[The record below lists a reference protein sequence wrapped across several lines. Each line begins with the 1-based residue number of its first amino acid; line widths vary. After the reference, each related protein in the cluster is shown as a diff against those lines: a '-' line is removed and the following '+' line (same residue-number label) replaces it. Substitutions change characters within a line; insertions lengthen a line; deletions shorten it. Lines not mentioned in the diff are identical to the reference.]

1 MNTMIK
7 NRLEWISEKLRVI
20 PPTQYGFRRK
30 RGCNDYLV
38 NFMSDILTALTYNE
52 TTMVA
57 SLDIT
62 GAYDNV
68 YIPELCNKMIRLNFP
83 SKFIRYLHSWLT
95 DRQVNVSSNY
105 ISLSRTT
112 TRGLPQGSVLS
123 PLLFAIYIS
132 QINVS
137 LPNEI
142 KSLQYADDIVIYF
155 SHKKGELVSKNLQCA
170 LNKLSTAFDSLQLY
184 FNESKCNTICFSR
197 KRQDNIEQV
206 TINGHLV
213 PIRDNVR
220 ILGVI
225 LDHKLTFK
233 QHIMDLVNR
242 GSKDLN
248 IIKSIICG
256 TKGCNPNFAIQV
268 YKSLI
273 RSKLDY
279 CCALFGHVSKSN
291 LGKLDLIQNQALR
304 LALGSFCS
312 TPVIALQAEAAVMP
326 LGIRRSI
333 LTDNLVYKILL
344 ENSHPAFRNMCYLNM
359 LSQNNDYWQKK
370 KLPLFIK
377 SFNNVTE
384 MMPNIMETEGFKND
398 WDFELPL
405 FMEENS
411 VKGDTR
417 LTNLEVSKKNT
428 SKATLKQL
436 WLEKM
441 SLSYLG
447 YVYVYTDGSKTDDGC
462 GAAFLIPRTNT
473 TALYSLSKYMSSY
486 SSELIAIYK
495 AVQFINKTQYDNVVI
510 CTDSQAAV
518 TAISNYSKDKSKNQ
532 LIISIVYELKALNK
546 NIVFVWIPGHVSLDF
561 NERVDNLA
569 RDAIT
574 TGVKIPEINVPL
586 EDFKVARKRKGME
599 HYQVIFE
606 LTPKAH
612 WYKNIVKK
620 VSYVPWFK
628 NSKLLRKEI
637 VTISRLRLGHARVN
651 SKLFAIKKY
660 FTPLCLNCSLGVEE
674 TINHV
679 VLQCPHYEYARK
691 ECFKLISGK
700 FKHVNYDIKDVLK
713 TNDLNIYK
721 ELGTFF
727 VKIKKDI

>member
-1 MNTMIK
+1 
-7 NRLEWISEKLRVI
+7 
-20 PPTQYGFRRK
+20 
-30 RGCNDYLV
+30 
-38 NFMSDILTALTYNE
+38 
-52 TTMVA
+52 
-57 SLDIT
+57 
-62 GAYDNV
+62 
-68 YIPELCNKMIRLNFP
+68 
-83 SKFIRYLHSWLT
+83 
-95 DRQVNVSSNY
+95 
-105 ISLSRTT
+105 
-112 TRGLPQGSVLS
+112 
-123 PLLFAIYIS
+123 
-132 QINVS
+132 
-137 LPNEI
+137 
-142 KSLQYADDIVIYF
+142 
-155 SHKKGELVSKNLQCA
+155 
-170 LNKLSTAFDSLQLY
+170 
-184 FNESKCNTICFSR
+184 
-197 KRQDNIEQV
+197 
-206 TINGHLV
+206 
-213 PIRDNVR
+213 
-220 ILGVI
+220 
-225 LDHKLTFK
+225 
-233 QHIMDLVNR
+233 
-242 GSKDLN
+242 
-248 IIKSIICG
+248 
-256 TKGCNPNFAIQV
+256 
-268 YKSLI
+268 
-273 RSKLDY
+273 
-279 CCALFGHVSKSN
+279 
-291 LGKLDLIQNQALR
+291 
-304 LALGSFCS
+304 
-312 TPVIALQAEAAVMP
+312 
-326 LGIRRSI
+326 
-333 LTDNLVYKILL
+333 
-344 ENSHPAFRNMCYLNM
+344 
-359 LSQNNDYWQKK
+359 
-370 KLPLFIK
+370 
-377 SFNNVTE
+377 
-384 MMPNIMETEGFKND
+384 
-398 WDFELPL
+398 
-405 FMEENS
+405 MEENS
-411 VKGDTR
+411 IKGDT
-417 LTNLEVSKKNT
+417 SKE
-428 SKATLKQL
+428 TLKQL